1 MGGDTGGSRVDIS
14 LFVLPSK
21 RTSSSNVLFLSF
33 FLLLLFSDNQEIL
46 FPRSIRDIFQRMIII
61 IIITIQSVLERLA
74 RLTRIYS

>member
-14 LFVLPSK
+14 LFVFPSK
-21 RTSSSNVLFLSF
+21 RTSSSNVLFFSF